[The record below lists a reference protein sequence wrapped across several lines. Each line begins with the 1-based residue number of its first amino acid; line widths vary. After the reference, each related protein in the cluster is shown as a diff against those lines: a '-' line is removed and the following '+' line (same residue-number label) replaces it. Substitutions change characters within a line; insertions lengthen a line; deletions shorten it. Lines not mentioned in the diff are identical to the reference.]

1 LGQETVLKAMMY
13 AGFGGP
19 DQLHLAD
26 IPTPTPE
33 GDQILVRV
41 RASSIN
47 SWDWDKLR
55 GPRGLTRLLGPQDT
69 ILGCDVSGEVVSCG
83 PEAGDFKAGD
93 RVFGDLSFYG
103 FGAYAE
109 FACASQSAFCAI
121 PEGLDYL
128 QAASLPQG
136 GVLALQG
143 LGGDPSALAGKRVL
157 VVGAGGSVGP
167 FAIQL
172 AHHAGAT
179 VSAVDRSDK
188 LPWLESLGVET
199 AIDYQSRDFTA
210 LGRIPIDLIID
221 AVGKTP
227 FRRIYRALA
236 PGGQYTM
243 LGGPLHRI
251 FTGFAL
257 SQFARRPD
265 EKSVQILVLR
275 PGRHDL
281 ETLARYCAEGTLVA
295 VIDSVFSLEELSK
308 AFERFLSGDF
318 CGKIMIE
325 YGSGLL

>member
-1 LGQETVLKAMMY
+1 LKAMMY

-210 LGRIPIDLIID
+210 LDPDSYRSYHRCSRENPVSQDLPGAGPWRAIHH
-221 AVGKTP
+221 ARG
-227 FRRIYRALA
+227 ALA
-236 PGGQYTM
+236 PDI
-243 LGGPLHRI
+243 HRLRI
-251 FTGFAL
+251 KPIRT
-257 SQFARRPD
+257 QAR
-265 EKSVQILVLR
+265 
-275 PGRHDL
+275 
-281 ETLARYCAEGTLVA
+281 
-295 VIDSVFSLEELSK
+295 
-308 AFERFLSGDF
+308 
-318 CGKIMIE
+318 
-325 YGSGLL
+325 

>member
-1 LGQETVLKAMMY
+1 LKAMMY

-136 GVLALQG
+136 GFW
-143 LGGDPSALAGKRVL
+143 P
-157 VVGAGGSVGP
+157 
-167 FAIQL
+167 
-172 AHHAGAT
+172 
-179 VSAVDRSDK
+179 
-188 LPWLESLGVET
+188 
-199 AIDYQSRDFTA
+199 SRDWGEIH
-210 LGRIPIDLIID
+210 LL
-221 AVGKTP
+221 
-227 FRRIYRALA
+227 
-236 PGGQYTM
+236 
-243 LGGPLHRI
+243 
-251 FTGFAL
+251 
-257 SQFARRPD
+257 
-265 EKSVQILVLR
+265 LR
-275 PGRHDL
+275 
-281 ETLARYCAEGTLVA
+281 
-295 VIDSVFSLEELSK
+295 
-308 AFERFLSGDF
+308 
-318 CGKIMIE
+318 
-325 YGSGLL
+325 GSGCSWWEPAVRWARSPFNWPTTPERR